1 MASSFGQDLVSA
13 SFSFFRFAEVVTERL
28 DDVLRVLDVF
38 HVLERRRSTVHV
50 VLDFSSARSTSRITM

>member
-1 MASSFGQDLVSA
+1 MNEKLVRDVVA
-13 SFSFFRFAEVVTERL
+13 EVFEVVTERL

-50 VLDFSSARSTSRITM
+50 GLDFSSARSTSRITM

>member
-1 MASSFGQDLVSA
+1 MNEKLVRNVVA
-13 SFSFFRFAEVVTERL
+13 EVFEVVTERL

-38 HVLERRRSTVHV
+38 HVLERRRSHV